1 MTVTLCSLLLSVLT
15 FVELNCENLFD
26 TRHDSLRN
34 DTEFLPDGSYHWTP
48 WRYWRKV
55 NRVAQTVLACTG
67 DTVGAPMPDLVALCE
82 VENDSVMFD
91 LTRRSL
97 LRGAGYE
104 YIMTDSPDR
113 RGIDVALMYSPF
125 AFAPVSHRS
134 VTVTPPAGFEPTR
147 DILYVCGRIVGGDTL
162 HVIVAHLPSRRGG
175 ERQSRPLRKAAAAC
189 IAHLVDSVMSV
200 SPQADIIVAGD
211 MNEYSGSAI
220 LSRLCA
226 NALRDVSE
234 HATGTHGA
242 KATYRYQGRWGSLD
256 HILASHD
263 LAAGVERCYVVDLPF
278 LLEEDTKYGGVKPK
292 RNYYGPI
299 YHDGFSDHLPLVA
312 IFRLPQRKQR

>member
-1 MTVTLCSLLLSVLT
+1 MTTVLCSMLLSVLT

-26 TRHDSLRN
+26 TRHDTLHL
-34 DTEFLPDGSYHWTP
+34 DTEYLPEGDNHWTP

-55 NRVAQTVLACTG
+55 NRVAQTILACTG

-82 VENDSVMFD
+82 VENDSVMTD

-125 AFAPVSHRS
+125 AFAPISHRS
-134 VTVTPPAGFEPTR
+134 VTVTPPSGFEPTR
-147 DILYVCGRIVGGDTL
+147 DILYVCGRIPGGDTL

-175 ERQSRPLRKAAAAC
+175 ERHSRPFRKVASAC
-189 IAHLVDSVMSV
+189 IAQLVDSVRSV
-200 SPQADIIVAGD
+200 SPDADIIVAGD
-211 MNEYSGSAI
+211 MNEYSGDKI
-220 LSRLCA
+220 LARLCSHG
-226 NALRDVSE
+226 LQDVSE
-234 HATGTHGA
+234 KATGTHGA
-242 KATYRYQGRWGSLD
+242 KGTYRYQGLWGSLD
-256 HILASHD
+256 HILASSD
-263 LAAGVERCYVVDLPF
+263 LARNVVRCYIADMPF
-278 LLEEDTKYGGVKPK
+278 LLEEDTKYGGTKPR

-299 YHDGFSDHLPLVA
+299 FHDGFSDHLPLVA
-312 IFRLPQRKQR
+312 IFRLP